1 MTTEASAEATEH
13 PESELKRSIT
23 GRLLFFYVLGDVLGS
38 GIYVLVGAV
47 AAAVGGAFWIAF
59 AAGVTVATI
68 TGLAYAELATKYPQA
83 AGAALYVNK
92 AFRKPMLTFLITICM
107 LSASFAASGSLASGF
122 ARYFGQLVPGIPV
135 LLVTIVFVLILTGIN
150 FIGITE
156 SVVVNMIMTIVEV
169 IGLIMV
175 MVIGIMYMA
184 QGDAEL
190 RRAHRVQRRRQSDLR
205 HRRRG
210 CLGVLRHDRFRER
223 RQRRRGDDQ
232 PVQDLPA
239 GPDRRHDRRP
249 ASSTSRSR
257 SARRWWCRST
267 TLAEAPAA
275 LLEVIRAG
283 VLPVDV
289 GVMVILF
296 GLIAMTAITNTTL
309 VAVVTQSR
317 ILYGMARENIF
328 PRMFRTLH
336 PVRRSPWVALIFQA
350 IVVAVLLTLG
360 TLLKLVDEDLDI
372 VSTLANVTVVFLLFI
387 YALVIISALKLR
399 GTGRPP
405 RCLPGQ
411 HPTALHRD
419 PGQRGPARLRHRRST
434 RLGCSGSSGCS
445 PLGFVLYL
453 AEAMSKKKHGAPS
466 ACPMPMTPMPSRSS
480 EHARHR
486 RHRRVAPVTDCGPI
500 SEVLR

>member
-23 GRLLFFYVLGDVLGS
+23 GKLLFFYVLGDVLGS
-38 GIYVLVGAV
+38 GIYVLIGAV

-59 AAGVTVATI
+59 AAGVSVATI

-92 AFRKPMLTFLITICM
+92 AFRRPMLTFLITICM

-122 ARYFGQLVPGIPV
+122 ARYFTELVPGVPV

-156 SVVVNMIMTIVEV
+156 SVVVNMIMTIVE
-169 IGLIMV
+169 ISGLVLV
-175 MVIGIMYMA
+175 MVIGIMYVA
-184 QGDAEL
+184 QG
-190 RRAHRVQRRRQSDLR
+190 RAQF
-205 HRRRG
+205 
-210 CLGVLRHDRFRER
+210 GVLTEFNAEGNPIFAIVAGVALAFFAMTGFENAANVAEETINPSKTFPRALI
-223 RQRRRGDDQ
+223 GGMIGAGIIYVAVAISAALVV
-232 PVQDLPA
+232 PVE
-239 GPDRRHDRRP
+239 
-249 ASSTSRSR
+249 
-257 SARRWWCRST
+257 
-267 TLAEAPAA
+267 TLAQSPAA

-336 PVRRSPWVALIFQA
+336 PTRRSPWVALIFQA
-350 IVVAVLLTLG
+350 IVVTALLILG
-360 TLLKLVDEDLDI
+360 ALLKLVNEDLNI

-399 GTGRPP
+399 GQDDRPDVYRANTP
-405 RCLPGQ
+405 LLYIGI
-411 HPTALHRD
+411 LGNVVLLVYVIVID
-419 PGQRGPARLRHRRST
+419 P
-434 RLGCSGSSGCS
+434 LGLLWVVGLLA
-445 PLGFVLYL
+445 LGFVLYL
-453 AEAMSKKKHGAPS
+453 AEAMSKKKHGAHVGLPD
-466 ACPMPMTPMPSRSS
+466 ADDPNAFK
-480 EHARHR
+480 E
-486 RHRRVAPVTDCGPI
+486 
-500 SEVLR
+500 L